1 MAIDPNAVGATGDP
15 VERSWGYRDSLLY
28 AVGIGAGAE
37 DPVGTELEF
46 TTNNSK
52 GIEQQTFPTQG
63 VVIGFGAG
71 GALGKVGEID
81 WGRVLHG
88 SQGVSLHQPI
98 PVGGTVVVEEKVSG
112 IWDKGEGK
120 NAIIETEAKA
130 TLKETGE
137 ALFDLRGSLVVRGSG
152 GFGGQEGNTAPQVHA
167 PEMAP
172 DHEVTYQTRPDQALT
187 YRLSGDYNP
196 LHSDPWFA
204 TELGGFPKP
213 ILHGLCT
220 YGFTGR
226 ALLHELCGSD
236 PKRFK
241 SMDSR
246 FSSPVFPG
254 DALTVQMWVE
264 EGQAIYRTI
273 AQKGTPEERVVIDNG
288 LCVFS

>member
-1 MAIDPNAVGATGDP
+1 MSIDPNAVGATADP

-37 DPVGTELEF
+37 DPVGSELEF

-52 GIEQQTFPTQG
+52 GIEQRTFPTQG
-63 VVIGFGAG
+63 VVIGGSG

-88 SQGVSLHQPI
+88 SQGVTLHQPI
-98 PVGGTVVVEEKVSG
+98 PVSGTVVIEESVSG

-120 NAIIETEAKA
+120 NAIIETESKVS
-130 TLKETGE
+130 LKETHE
-137 ALFDLRGSLVVRGSG
+137 PLFDLRFSIVVRGSG
-152 GFGGQEGNTAPQVHA
+152 GFGGEEGNTAPQVHA
-167 PEMAP
+167 PDASP
-172 DHEVTYQTRPDQALT
+172 DHEVTYQTRTDQALT

-226 ALLHELCGSD
+226 ALLHQLCDGD
-236 PKRFK
+236 PSSFK
-241 SMDSR
+241 SMDAR
-246 FSSPVFPG
+246 CWAPGYPG

-264 EGQAIYRTI
+264 GDQAIYRTV
-273 AQKGTPEERVVIDNG
+273 AQKDTPEERVVIDNG
-288 LCVFS
+288 LCQFA